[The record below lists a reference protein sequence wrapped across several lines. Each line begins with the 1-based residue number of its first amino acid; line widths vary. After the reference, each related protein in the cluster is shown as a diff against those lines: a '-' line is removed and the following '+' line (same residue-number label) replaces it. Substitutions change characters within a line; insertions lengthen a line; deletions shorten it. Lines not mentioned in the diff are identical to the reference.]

1 MMRLPCWNMEGG
13 LEDEI
18 AWLEQGVRISR
29 LDCLLSCVFKL
40 PGRRGQVVLLDSEIV
55 QRG

>member
-29 LDCLLSCVFKL
+29 LDCLLVCLNCLVGRDRWSCRIL
-40 PGRRGQVVLLDSEIV
+40 RLSRGDE
-55 QRG
+55 

>member
-1 MMRLPCWNMEGG
+1 MRLLGWNMVGG

-29 LDCLLSCVFKL
+29 LDCLLVCLNCLVGGDRWSCWILRLSK
-40 PGRRGQVVLLDSEIV
+40 GDE
-55 QRG
+55 